1 MFGRIGLVAVTSVA
15 TLAFGVACGG
25 SATPVA
31 VKAPPGVTTNILASG
46 RLESIPP
53 GTLFVNYLKL
63 PQAAAGSINHKH
75 LAGFVYAVGGTV
87 EVDVEGAAQLIV
99 PPGQAAFIGA
109 NLMHNHLNSGAVA
122 NDWWF
127 VALRPTASRP
137 LATIVTGQKELY
149 TTADLTQITAGAYT
163 ETLSNNVLPAN
174 GVDRQSG
181 QSLRVVYVLDGN
193 VTVSGDAAMT
203 GTLSAGQG
211 AYSLP
216 GANLVITAGP
226 SGGHYLIFTLT
237 PAS

>member
-1 MFGRIGLVAVTSVA
+1 VFGRIGFIALSAVVTVA
-15 TLAFGVACGG
+15 LGVACGG
-25 SATPVA
+25 SATPAA
-31 VKAPPGVTTNILASG
+31 VKGPPGVTTNILASG

-63 PQAAAGSINHKH
+63 PQAAAGSIKHKH

-87 EVDVEGAAQLIV
+87 EMDVEGAAPLII

-109 NLMHNHLNSGAVA
+109 NIMHNHLNSGAVA

-137 LATIVTGQKELY
+137 LATIVPGQKELY
-149 TTADLTQITAGAYT
+149 TTADLTQINAGPYT
-163 ETLSNNVLPAN
+163 ETLSNNLLPAN

-181 QSLRVVYVLDGN
+181 QSLRVLYVLDGN
-193 VTVSGDAAMT
+193 VTVSGDAAMV
-203 GTLSAGQG
+203 GTVSAGQG

-216 GANLVITAGP
+216 GANLVMTAGP